1 MVERIRHKARNES
14 GLEDNRPVSV
24 ADLIVHTTL
33 EGFDG
38 ICKDVFASLEDEL
51 VRKLVERVRSRKV

>member
-1 MVERIRHKARNES
+1 MVERIRRKARNER
-14 GLEDNRPVSV
+14 GPEDNRPVSV
-24 ADLIVHTTL
+24 TDLIVHTTL

-51 VRKLVERVRSRKV
+51 VRKLVQRVRSGKV